1 MLVFD
6 YTSRLPIRKLY
17 RKEDNINNDIVK
29 NLANYVK
36 KFHNTDYTKLKSV
49 GVEKR
54 KKYFD
59 KKRSVLLKYI

>member
-6 YTSRLPIRKLY
+6 YISRLPIRKLY
-17 RKEDNINNDIVK
+17 RKGEDKNNDIMK
-29 NLANYVK
+29 NLANFVK

-59 KKRSVLLKYI
+59 KKSVLLKYI